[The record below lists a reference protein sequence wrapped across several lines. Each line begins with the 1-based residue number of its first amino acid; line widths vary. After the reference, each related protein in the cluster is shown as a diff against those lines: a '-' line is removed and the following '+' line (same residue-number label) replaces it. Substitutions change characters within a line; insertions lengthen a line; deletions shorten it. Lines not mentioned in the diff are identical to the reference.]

1 MTMMLIPYTGNREGS
16 DMAKL
21 GRSESQQEISKELS
35 RRRLLRNAGT
45 TAAAAGLLSVAAA
58 GCSSSGSGSAA
69 AAAGTSTNGTR
80 NPWPKYPSYK
90 FALVCHV
97 TADPFF
103 VSARAGANDMCA
115 LLGCSYTWTGSEN
128 DIVPEMV

>member
-1 MTMMLIPYTGNREGS
+1 
-16 DMAKL
+16 MAKF
-21 GRSESQQEISKELS
+21 GRPERTLSAQELS
-35 RRRLLRNAGT
+35 RRRLLRSAGT
-45 TAAAAGLLSVAAA
+45 TAAAASLLGAIAA
-58 GCSSSGSGSAA
+58 CDSSSSSAA
-69 AAAGTSTNGTR
+69 AAVSNTH

-103 VSARAGANDMCA
+103 VATRAGANDMCA

-128 DIVPEMV
+128 DIVLHSGPDRLQRRDQQGS